1 MKKRH
6 TMYNSSNVN
15 ETHVL
20 VLKEERG
27 RLVKVT
33 IPIEDCSYICSDI
46 KIANPDSKQA
56 ILNRKLKC
64 LKDYY
69 PYLYPYSYVD
79 SYICGAKKPD
89 RSSGTRDY
97 DRYIHQ
103 EKMHE
108 AFQKAENDPS
118 VKMYS
123 REAIGW
129 NGFTYEITDDIKI
142 CVSTNFGY
150 GMSSYFKLTASYK
163 DIVIAPITDLVN
175 YYKAQMVDIISCTRP
190 YWPLRDSWHPA
201 LDFVQS
207 FANQSLSNPEQF
219 VKTYIMNEVDKLMRG
234 LRNIMMNPEE
244 VIGMFKREMNHLPEE
259 YHHLRFIEPMS
270 DKEKECYDL
279 FPIDMPIVFK
289 SEKLIGAIEMMEK
302 LKELTAIYA
311 KISDYINEI
320 IGMVNQLKPE
330 VEEAIERMQ
339 VEIALLDEYRSFI
352 NQQQTIKWKID
363 SVSSELNQVLLQ
375 NATEAEDVT
384 IEEIVARFNSLHEQL
399 QDVENQLQEIAKKCE
414 PLMKDKNEE
423 CKSIYTLIEKIKSR
437 IADRVNVR
445 NRLSTFID
453 LYSKHAVTF
462 ENVG

>member
-1 MKKRH
+1 M
-6 TMYNSSNVN
+6 
-15 ETHVL
+15 
-20 VLKEERG
+20 
-27 RLVKVT
+27 
-33 IPIEDCSYICSDI
+33 
-46 KIANPDSKQA
+46 
-56 ILNRKLKC
+56 RKL
-64 LKDYY
+64 
-69 PYLYPYSYVD
+69 
-79 SYICGAKKPD
+79 G
-89 RSSGTRDY
+89 
-97 DRYIHQ
+97 
-103 EKMHE
+103 
-108 AFQKAENDPS
+108 
-118 VKMYS
+118 
-123 REAIGW
+123 
-129 NGFTYEITDDIKI
+129 
-142 CVSTNFGY
+142 
-150 GMSSYFKLTASYK
+150 
-163 DIVIAPITDLVN
+163 
-175 YYKAQMVDIISCTRP
+175 
-190 YWPLRDSWHPA
+190 
-201 LDFVQS
+201 
-207 FANQSLSNPEQF
+207 
-219 VKTYIMNEVDKLMRG
+219 
-234 LRNIMMNPEE
+234 NIMVNPQG
-244 VIGMFKREMNHLPEE
+244 VIDKFKRQMDHLPDE
-259 YHHLRFIEPMS
+259 YHRLRFIEPMS

-279 FPIDMPIVFK
+279 FPKDMPIVFK

-330 VEEAIERMQ
+330 VEEAIERMR